1 LCIQT
6 HNAAANTARI
16 AQFTRQPLP
25 VFAYLKKLRA
35 RSIWQALYFQRS
47 FDGKLSPMVWQIVA
61 PNMQLER
68 RANCSPSIDDNRFGQ
83 PAGSKRKAGHR
94 QLS

>member
-1 LCIQT
+1 LRIQT
-6 HNAAANTARI
+6 HNTAANTARI

-25 VFAYLKKLRA
+25 IFAYLKKLRA
-35 RSIWQALYFQRS
+35 RRIWQTLYFQRS
-47 FDGKLSPMVWQIVA
+47 LERKLSPIVWQIVA

-83 PAGSKRKAGHR
+83 PARSERKASHR